1 MSPVKLI
8 VVAGLGYFVYIKWQE
23 GKDLEWMKKLTGT
36 QQHEGGFPDRTIM
49 PGGQDPAFNDPRYKV
64 TNPTHVQNPYQGF
77 AVGEPVRLVRK
88 PGASDMGYIM

>member
-8 VVAGLGYFVYIKWQE
+8 VVAGLGYWLFSRYLVS
-23 GKDLEWMKKLTGT
+23 KLSGTGT

-49 PGGQDPAFNDPRYKV
+49 PGGQDPAFDDPRYKV

-77 AVGEPVRLVRK
+77 AVGEPVVNGRK
-88 PGASDMGYIM
+88 PSARDMGYIM